1 MLATCHL
8 LRYSIVASKSEIDS
22 KVSKNMRDNLK
33 KKKEIENDD
42 LENFERRQ
50 NGL

>member
-1 MLATCHL
+1 
-8 LRYSIVASKSEIDS
+8 
-22 KVSKNMRDNLK
+22 MRDNLK

-50 NGL
+50 NGLWVSEKQISPEKELKTFLEQQD